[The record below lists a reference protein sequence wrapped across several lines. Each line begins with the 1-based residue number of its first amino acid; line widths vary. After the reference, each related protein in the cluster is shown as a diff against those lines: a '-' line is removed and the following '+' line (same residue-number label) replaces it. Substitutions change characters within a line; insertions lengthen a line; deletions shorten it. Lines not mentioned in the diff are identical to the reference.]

1 MSWLVETLLLSRTRI
16 KDGADIDSDEY
27 QDLLA
32 VEQQVSKLIDLELI
46 DSFEL
51 AIVNYVLGNKPYA
64 ELERILNVSRN
75 TIAKYFTKICSR
87 VSFALGGY
95 YTDEGMIEYMEKK
108 YGLTEEQ
115 VDKMREHME
124 GRYRHRIRR

>member
-115 VDKMREHME
+115 VDKMRKHME